1 MSTGAPAAEPALEPR
16 SALAERRQRHD
27 YDRLLML
34 SDGVFA
40 IAITLA
46 ALEIR
51 PPEHAP
57 ADTRALLNA
66 LLPGLITYAISFAV
80 IAAYWSGHRRMFA
93 TLVRVDGRLIAFNL
107 LFLGLVALQPAAVAL
122 LTRLGPF
129 GGALPIYYGMVVA
142 IGVSQALFWGYAAFV
157 ARLVDPALGFAYRLS
172 QLVMNLVLP
181 IAGVV
186 IAVEASRTRSPLFL
200 GLGFAFIFSLVMARR
215 LLTRRLAS

>member
-1 MSTGAPAAEPALEPR
+1 MSVGSPGAEPAPEPR
-16 SALAERRQRHD
+16 DSLAERRQRHD

-57 ADTRALLNA
+57 ANSQALLISLGPA
-66 LLPGLITYAISFAV
+66 LMTYAISFAV

-93 TLVRVDGRLIAFNL
+93 TLVRVDGRLISFNL

-142 IGVSQALFWGYAAFV
+142 IGLSQALFWGYAAFIG
-157 ARLVDPALGFAYRLS
+157 RLVDPSLGLAYRLS

-186 IAVEASRTRSPLFL
+186 VATEAARAHSPLLLAL
-200 GLGFAFIFSLVMARR
+200 GLAVIAALVTARR
-215 LLTRRLAS
+215 LLNRRFGR